1 MSAQRLPAPLE
12 HYLATGC
19 YRGAD
24 LDLFLLA
31 GRVIRGE
38 LTGLRALWADI
49 EPFLKGVRTRDWFA
63 VLALRLPSREW
74 PPEYGPEACSLH
86 STMSKPPKED

>member
-1 MSAQRLPAPLE
+1 MSVHDLPASLK
-12 HYLATGC
+12 HYLASGC
-19 YRGAD
+19 YRGSD
-24 LDLFLLA
+24 FDTFLLA

-38 LTGLRALWADI
+38 LAGLRALWADCA
-49 EPFLKGVRTRDWFA
+49 PFLKGVRTRDWFA

-86 STMSKPPKED
+86 SKPPKED